1 VAPPQARPRKV
12 AATCLELG
20 PVIYPVNAVILV
32 KEVVKP
38 VKGVRGVKLD
48 FAFSVIA
55 HPGRGRQAMDG
66 LRKPAEGLT

>member
-20 PVIYPVNAVILV
+20 PVRYPVNAVIMV
-32 KEVVKP
+32 KKVVKP

-48 FAFSVIA
+48 FAFLLLGIRV
-55 HPGRGRQAMDG
+55 RGDRLWTG
-66 LRKPAEGLT
+66 